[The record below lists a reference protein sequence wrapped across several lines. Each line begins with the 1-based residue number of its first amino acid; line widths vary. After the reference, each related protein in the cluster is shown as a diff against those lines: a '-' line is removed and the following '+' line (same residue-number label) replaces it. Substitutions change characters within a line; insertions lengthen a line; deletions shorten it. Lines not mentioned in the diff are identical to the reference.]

1 MVLHNRDV
9 EWQSSLVGELRRS
22 REQRVETMKPRNKV
36 LVGLFLLC
44 FLPANV
50 ALCAQRAE
58 RADRPKTNE
67 RKVAETRKKPAK
79 KVTLAQKLSRR
90 VTVDTKGEML
100 TNFIDRLGRKM
111 DVNIVID
118 YSVLYGRPEIRLH
131 RYRLKDIPLGNV
143 LHVILRS
150 VALDFKA
157 YENFVFIS
165 TAPRLRHYSLEKLET
180 RFYKLDSAAMESLP
194 KVALFNPAAAAQ
206 GNFGSMMPL
215 MMPVSP
221 GLTGGATP
229 ASRPTQPPQ

>member
-1 MVLHNRDV
+1 MKSRKTSRMLSLLLMGVLLA
-9 EWQSSLVGELRRS
+9 S
-22 REQRVETMKPRNKV
+22 TV
-36 LVGLFLLC
+36 LC
-44 FLPANV
+44 QERQEPAKHKGRQKAV
-50 ALCAQRAE
+50 TVRG
-58 RADRPKTNE
+58 
-67 RKVAETRKKPAK
+67 KKPAK
-79 KVTLAQKLSRR
+79 KVTLAQKLARR
-90 VTVDTKGEML
+90 VTVDTKGETL
-100 TNFIDRLGRKM
+100 TNFIDKLGRKM

-157 YENFVFIS
+157 YGNFVFIS

-215 MMPVSP
+215 IMPVNP

-229 ASRPTQPPQ
+229 APGPTQPPQ